1 MLDSPLQ
8 DSFSGGV
15 DADLVTCAVL
25 SEATPAGLATF
36 SANNSAN
43 AALITQLLGDVT
55 LMRDM
60 LVAGG
65 ARASSGGRGEP
76 SQAQYGPAMKLYTQM
91 LKESSV
97 LADAV
102 AIAVRGNFD
111 IILEPCR
118 AFFQKTLKYCWNYYC
133 PALIPPLPRARGM
146 PRTPP
151 PMHSWLIPRARDMP
165 DLVPMLIGC

>member
-118 AFFQKTLKYCWNYYC
+118 AF
-133 PALIPPLPRARGM
+133 
-146 PRTPP
+146 
-151 PMHSWLIPRARDMP
+151 
-165 DLVPMLIGC
+165 